1 MGLRFGLVT
10 TASPA
15 ASDRY
20 HPDFQHMAQLRPDAT
35 LFIKFGTPSVHV
47 PTLTEITTIPVIKET
62 PFEKH
67 EPNTQ

>member
-1 MGLRFGLVT
+1 
-10 TASPA
+10 
-15 ASDRY
+15 
-20 HPDFQHMAQLRPDAT
+20 MAQLRPDAT